1 MFDTYLR
8 NGKDRLAEPLARRL
22 KFLSPNAASVL
33 GVLLALVSAVLAA
46 RHIYFWGLAFWLLSR
61 IFDGLDGLLARLHNK
76 QTDFGGYLDIILD
89 FVAYA
94 AVPLGFGLG
103 AASHNVWLALAVLL
117 SSYYVNAASWMYLA
131 AILEKRAARDPDT
144 STSIVMPAG
153 LIGALESIVTYSLF
167 FLLPQYVFWIFLIFS
182 ALVFL
187 TVVQRLIWA
196 YKAL

>member
-8 NGKDRLAEPLARRL
+8 NQKDRIAKPLARRL

-46 RHIYFWGLAFWLLSR
+46 HHIYFWGLAFWLLSR
-61 IFDGLDGLLARLHNK
+61 ALDGLDGLLARLHQK

-94 AVPLGFGLG
+94 AVPLGFALD
-103 AASHNVWLALAVLL
+103 AASQTVWLALAVLL
-117 SSYYVNAASWMYLA
+117 SSYYINAASWMYLA
-131 AILEKRAARDPDT
+131 AILEKRAARDPET
-144 STSIVMPAG
+144 TTSIVMPSG
-153 LIGALESIVTYSLF
+153 LVGALESIVTYSLF
-167 FLLPQYVFWIFLIFS
+167 FILPNYLFWIFLVFS

-196 YKAL
+196 YKTL

>member
-22 KFLSPNAASVL
+22 KFLSPNTASVL
-33 GVLLALVSAVLAA
+33 GVLLALGSAVLAA
-46 RHIYFWGLAFWLLSR
+46 RHVYFWGLAFWLLSR

-76 QTDFGGYLDIILD
+76 QSDFGGYLDIILD

-103 AASHNVWLALAVLL
+103 AASQSVWLALAVLL

-131 AILEKRAARDPDT
+131 AILEKRAARDPET

-153 LIGALESIVTYSLF
+153 LVGALESIVTYSLF
-167 FLLPQYVFWIFLIFS
+167 FVLPQYVFWLFIVFGV
-182 ALVFL
+182 LVFI
-187 TVVQRLIWA
+187 TVIQRLIWA
-196 YKAL
+196 RKTL